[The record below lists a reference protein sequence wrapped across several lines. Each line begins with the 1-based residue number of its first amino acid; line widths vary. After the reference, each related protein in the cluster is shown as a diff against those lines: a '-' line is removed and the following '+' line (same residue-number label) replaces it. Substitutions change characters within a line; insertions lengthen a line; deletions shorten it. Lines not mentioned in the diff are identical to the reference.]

1 MSRSRLDPRSAVW
14 GESDEALGEPLLAR
28 RRRLAEEAKERKR
41 AEVVDRSGTIGHLE
55 RAAKKLK
62 RFDAEDR
69 VLYVPHWDMEK
80 AAAAMKRAGVSGA
93 VSNLCGSTRKRVDG
107 GGGRGR

>member
-1 MSRSRLDPRSAVW
+1 MARSRLDPRFALLS
-14 GESDEALGEPLLAR
+14 GGDEAFGEPAMVR
-28 RRRLAEEAKERKR
+28 RRRLAEEAKERRK
-41 AEVVDRSGTIGHLE
+41 AEVVDRSGSVGHLE

-62 RFDAEDR
+62 RLDAEDR

-80 AAAAMKRAGVSGA
+80 AAAAMKRAGVTGA

-107 GGGRGR
+107 GGRGR